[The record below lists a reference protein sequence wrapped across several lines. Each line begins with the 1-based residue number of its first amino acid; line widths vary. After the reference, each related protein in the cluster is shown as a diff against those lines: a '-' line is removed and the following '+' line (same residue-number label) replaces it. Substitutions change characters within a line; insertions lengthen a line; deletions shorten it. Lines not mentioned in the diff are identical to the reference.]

1 MVILQGANGTGKS
14 TLLEALAGVLR
25 VDAGVV
31 QLGGQDVT
39 DWALHRRAQAGLGYL
54 PQGPCLVPGLD
65 VWSNVAL
72 SGASASDVEAMLEAL
87 SLVSLT
93 HRPVSELSG
102 GERRR
107 VELARCMVRPAK
119 VLLLDEPLWGLDTSQ
134 AEAVWRGLSAQVRRG
149 VAVLI
154 ADPRAEWNVKGEI
167 SRLEVSGRQLKRM

>member
-31 QLGGQDVT
+31 ELGGQEVT
-39 DWALHRRAQAGLGYL
+39 DWPLHRRAEAGLGYL
-54 PQGPCLVPGLD
+54 PQGACLVPGLD

-72 SGASASDVEAMLEAL
+72 SGASTSDMEEMLAAL
-87 SLVSLT
+87 SLTPLARRKVG
-93 HRPVSELSG
+93 ELSG

-119 VLLLDEPLWGLDTSQ
+119 ILLLDEPLWGLDTVQ
-134 AEAVWRGLSAQVRRG
+134 ADAVWRGLSERVAQG

-154 ADPRAEWNVKGEI
+154 ADPRAEWNVKI
-167 SRLEVSGRQLKRM
+167 ACSRVEVRGGQLKRM